1 MGIPFILVMC
11 LFFSHAAFA
20 KGEEVITQ
28 EEEYMTINELDH
40 RKFNDEIV
48 IDGQKYVLEK
58 TDYQIQNSNSI
69 STSQKVTAEIKSDL
83 LPSEQT
89 YEPSQAITKDDAELK
104 LIRTDEKEV
113 VTQKS
118 FEQKVS
124 STTTYEYN
132 VSTTEIPNKKK
143 VTVTNAKTG
152 EAMKVS
158 IPLTE
163 IKESGEKWID
173 TVIDIVYSNYDADYY
188 WLNNIQVPRNDSKPA
203 LQGYEYAIL
212 QSMGLSSADYRILD
226 INWNGGTYESNGVL
240 CRNAVAAAQV
250 RTNGKIAFYEDTIV
264 QPEVIQKMYTSYYEG
279 TKDVDSGK
287 KEYKIKAVATYRMD
301 NSKDELT
308 TILKTA
314 LVATSGLL
322 ILAVLIIAILF
333 VVSKK
338 KQMKK

>member
-1 MGIPFILVMC
+1 MGIPFILAMC
-11 LFFSHAAFA
+11 LFFSQTAFA

-89 YEPSQAITKDDAELK
+89 YEPAQAITKDYAELK